1 MGTSCTDWDAESSPA
16 PEDGSVPSVGWFVGV
31 SAFCTLITS
40 LMEGMALMGFM
51 PGLTN
56 VLLEILGVSEMASL

>member
-1 MGTSCTDWDAESSPA
+1 
-16 PEDGSVPSVGWFVGV
+16 
-31 SAFCTLITS
+31 